1 MFNVISYYS
10 QSYGPENS
18 LRQNKLLYT
27 CTCILDFKYIC
38 QTNTCIAMVFIHSLF
53 YYHIEFVSYLQK
65 YFLPCLHNCHVISL
79 YKIFEAKFQYELTLY
94 PIECSMH
101 DRNKRKCNFEHS
113 KFFDQIVNLS
123 LTLTFCSCK

>member
-1 MFNVISYYS
+1 MILNFVMYFMQLYFISFDFFLKDLKIIRQLLLNCFFSKTVFIMFNVISYYS

-53 YYHIEFVSYLQK
+53 YYKIECESYLQK
-65 YFLPCLHNCHVISL
+65 YV
-79 YKIFEAKFQYELTLY
+79 
-94 PIECSMH
+94 
-101 DRNKRKCNFEHS
+101 
-113 KFFDQIVNLS
+113 
-123 LTLTFCSCK
+123 